1 MGSNEKKIGQGAGG
15 DGRGKIEILSTSTST
30 QIPNHKTSKQK
41 TI

>member
-1 MGSNEKKIGQGAGG
+1 MGSNEKKIGQGGGG